1 MNKNVVRAL
10 FDDAMAQVLDNLGF
24 RILALLFLVPV
35 LFAWVFGF
43 REDGITV
50 LFYWHTSWS
59 QLFSFFGSTSEA
71 ANSSGA
77 ELRDLFFA
85 GYEKF
90 ALDTLGDKFGLL
102 FAVGA
107 ASFFMPRLLEKGSVD
122 TIFSKPI
129 SRPALLMS
137 RYVAGLLFVF
147 GESTILIGGMYLG
160 FRVVSGYD
168 NSGMLWGIA
177 TLTYGFAVFHA
188 ISLVVAVFTR
198 SAAASILVVAI
209 FMPVNCAVHGIWR
222 VKEMATDVAAGA
234 RKNPTL
240 PANPAN
246 PANSAPSDPQP
257 QAEPES
263 GSLAWFMKVALVPTL
278 NTLHYVLPKTTD
290 TTLIARDLRKRIDNS
305 EKEFVD
311 DSTTLTI
318 AEVPEGF
325 AREQRSSI
333 SHDGLLWIAK
343 HPAGKGEAHWT
354 LARAK
359 VKDTGSRTSLLKA
372 LKQRVTSDPNCSD
385 WKSEHSDISGHPSE
399 RAQWTE
405 KRGDEPRLRREW
417 AFQDGEYMFT
427 LDYDA
432 ESEWAQQEAQ
442 EHSAQ
447 VFVAGLRFVD
457 ETQANP
463 LDASYEKRF
472 GWHSELKYNA
482 WFSILSTLAFIAAVL
497 GIGWWKLSRTDF

>member
-35 LFAWVFGF
+35 LFSWVFGF
-43 REDGITV
+43 REDGIWV
-50 LFYWHTSWS
+50 LFHWHIPYDAFIPST
-59 QLFSFFGSTSEA
+59 QGMTTSEMHT
-71 ANSSGA
+71 GV
-77 ELRDLFFA
+77 
-85 GYEKF
+85 
-90 ALDTLGDKFGLL
+90 LDFVQGLMLDWVADKFGIL
-102 FAVGA
+102 FGVAAV
-107 ASFFMPRLLEKGSVD
+107 SFFMPRLLEKGAAD
-122 TIFSKPI
+122 TVFSKPV
-129 SRPALLMS
+129 SRLALMLSRYFAGILFVALL
-137 RYVAGLLFVF
+137 
-147 GESTILIGGMYLG
+147 STFLVGGMYSG
-160 FRVVSGYD
+160 FRFVSGYD
-168 NSGMLWGIA
+168 NAGILWGIA

-188 ISLVVAVFTR
+188 ISLVIGVFTR
-198 SAAASILVVAI
+198 STVAAMLLVTI

-222 VKEMATDVAAGA
+222 AKELGGERIGRIHKSETTPVPKPDDDSQTSTLTKFVKTGFVA
-234 RKNPTL
+234 
-240 PANPAN
+240 
-246 PANSAPSDPQP
+246 
-257 QAEPES
+257 
-263 GSLAWFMKVALVPTL
+263 VV
-278 NTLHYVLPKTTD
+278 NTLHYTLPKTTD
-290 TTLIARDLRKRIDNS
+290 TTLIAQDLRKRIENAD
-305 EKEFVD
+305 KDFVD
-311 DSTTLTI
+311 DETTLTI
-318 AEVPEGF
+318 AAAPDGF

-359 VKDTGSRTSLLKA
+359 AKDTGSRTSLLKA

-457 ETQANP
+457 ETQVNP
-463 LDASYEKRF
+463 LDANYEKRF

-482 WFSILSTLAFIAAVL
+482 WFSILSTLAFIVVVL
-497 GIGWWKLSRTDF
+497 AIGWWKLSRTDF